1 MATRT
6 RNMTAA
12 RENASLQNK
21 KAVNKTPSNRAALGE
36 IGNKGN
42 QPVEDNV
49 YQKKVK
55 PQAKKAYVPP
65 EEYTLPTINIT
76 DDIEEDPVMEI
87 TSDEGIV
94 RQLPEGV
101 IDIDALE
108 DQNNPQLCVEY
119 ASSIYAYLREVEE
132 GLSIRKEFLS
142 GGYVNGKMRAVLV
155 DWLIEVHSQFKLL
168 QETLYMTVYIIDK
181 FLQTEGHTIRRNK
194 LQLVGVTAMFIA
206 SKVEEMYAPEIN
218 DFVYITDNAYT
229 SVEIRQMELRML
241 NTLGFNFSRP
251 LPLHFLRRNSKAG
264 DVDVLQHTVAKY
276 LIEMC
281 LLEYDMAHVPP
292 SLLAAAALFL
302 SLRLL
307 EPNATL
313 ANTWNPTL
321 EFYSTY
327 SAKQIIPI
335 VCKLAVILTKRDENK
350 MRAVHVKYMN
360 KKYMKVG
367 ELSDLQGE
375 VVQKLSKKQLINL

>member
-1 MATRT
+1 MV
-6 RNMTAA
+6 AA
-12 RENASLQNK
+12 RENASLQAKRATNK
-21 KAVNKTPSNRAALGE
+21 MSSNRAALGE
-36 IGNKGN
+36 IGNK
-42 QPVEDNV
+42 PVEENV
-49 YQKKVK
+49 HQKNLK
-55 PQAKKAYVPP
+55 PQTTKTFVPP
-65 EEYTLPTINIT
+65 EEYTLPSIKVN
-76 DDIEEDPVMEI
+76 DDVEEEVPVMEI
-87 TSDEGIV
+87 TEDEGIV

-229 SVEIRQMELRML
+229 AVEIRQMELRVL

-327 SAKQIIPI
+327 STKQIIPV
-335 VCKLAVILTKRDENK
+335 VCKLAVILTKRDDNK

-375 VVQKLSKKQLINL
+375 VVQKLAKKQLTNL

>member
-6 RNMTAA
+6 RNMAA
-12 RENASLQNK
+12 RENASLQSK
-21 KAVNKTPSNRAALGE
+21 KATTKMPSNRAALGD

-42 QPVEDNV
+42 HPVEENV
-49 YQKKVK
+49 YQKNVK
-55 PQAKKAYVPP
+55 PQAKKVFVPL
-65 EEYTLPTINIT
+65 EEYTLPSIKIT
-76 DDIEEDPVMEI
+76 DGVEEDPVMEI
-87 TSDEGIV
+87 TADEGIV

-335 VCKLAVILTKRDENK
+335 VCKLAVILTKRDDNK

-367 ELSDLQGE
+367 ELSDLQGD
-375 VVQKLSKKQLINL
+375 VVQKLSKKQLTNL